1 MIHDSSMTITLTIT
15 MTITMFCLLFPA
27 FPHASCESKRHRRG
41 ATGATG
47 ASGGRYQGAEIRR
60 SSENRV
66 WFADVDRYFQPPGDP
81 MHR

>member
-1 MIHDSSMTITLTIT
+1 MIHDSSMTIT

-47 ASGGRYQGAEIRR
+47 ASGGRYQVAEIRR